1 MTKEEFFTL
10 RWNNIIT
17 LGLGLLLVLYVLF
30 VVSTPVLSDR
40 AAFFVLMVFGVF
52 Y

>member
-1 MTKEEFFTL
+1 MAKEEFFTL

-17 LGLGLLLVLYVLF
+17 LGLGLLLMLF
-30 VVSTPVLSDR
+30 VFLVFSTQVLSDN
-40 AAFFVLMVFGVF
+40 AAFYTLMIFGVF